1 MKKIVILIMAMVM
14 MMFSGCGRDIVKTHV
29 QLSDLNGEVFY
40 ETILEE
46 NIIEETTWE
55 EATVQSWD

>member
-1 MKKIVILIMAMVM
+1 MLAVTM
-14 MMFSGCGRDIVKTHV
+14 MLSGCGKDIVKTRV
-29 QLSDLNGEVFY
+29 RLSDPNGEVFY

-55 EATVQSWD
+55 EATIQSWD